1 MQNPH
6 PLTYCRSV
14 IEFGKPDDV
23 FLAKKKY
30 ELYPRKSLKLIA
42 KVVAPSIP
50 KKQQLPDSLTG
61 DLNDLA
67 RPGQYDAKVAPVK
80 NRGP

>member
-30 ELYPRKSLKLIA
+30 ELYPRKSLKLIP

-50 KKQQLPDSLTG
+50 KKQKLPESLTG
-61 DLNDLA
+61 DLNDSA
-67 RPGQYDAKVAPVK
+67 GPGQYD
-80 NRGP
+80 G

>member
-30 ELYPRKSLKLIA
+30 ELYPRKSLKLIP

-50 KKQQLPDSLTG
+50 KK
-61 DLNDLA
+61 
-67 RPGQYDAKVAPVK
+67 
-80 NRGP
+80 